1 MHIDS
6 WRLGLYFVFSLEYKS
21 HKYKKQYDESQT
33 RNHIFFNSIIKEKYH
48 LDGLVEVSDDSLEVD
63 GDEGIAKG
71 GGLRLGMAP
80 KINAD
85 YEKW

>member
-1 MHIDS
+1 MD
-6 WRLGLYFVFSLEYKS
+6 FVFSLEYKS

-33 RNHIFFNSIIKEKYH
+33 RNHIFFNSIINDKYH

-80 KINAD
+80 KINVD
-85 YEKW
+85 YENWLNLFQKLF

>member
-1 MHIDS
+1 MTNR
-6 WRLGLYFVFSLEYKS
+6 RLGIIF
-21 HKYKKQYDESQT
+21 
-33 RNHIFFNSIIKEKYH
+33 FFNSIIKEKSH

-71 GGLRLGMAP
+71 GGLCLGMAP
-80 KINAD
+80 KTNAD